1 MAYILRAEGNHVKSC
16 LRSVDK
22 MDIFVWT
29 LLIFGALVLLEAFL
43 IIKDHSKT
51 EKILIV
57 IIALLIIIV
66 RYLFFR

>member
-1 MAYILRAEGNHVKSC
+1 
-16 LRSVDK
+16 
-22 MDIFVWT
+22 MDFFVWT

-57 IIALLIIIV
+57 IIALLIVII